1 MKVLTATSTGQGRR
15 PNDFSFTI
23 EGELV
28 WLGLVCASDRRDP
41 DGGCGCGRA
50 FSGLNSHRA
59 TTTARVRD
67 LRMTRNDL
75 IDALGSYYESAG
87 YGVVPRRELKA
98 EVAGM
103 LELVSGFPED
113 AIVERRLDHLRQR

>member
-1 MKVLTATSTGQGRR
+1 MKVLTATSAGQGRR

-28 WLGLVCASDRRDP
+28 WLGIVCATDRRDP

-50 FSGLNSHRA
+50 FSGLNSHLA

-87 YGVVPRRELKA
+87 YGAVARRDLKA

-113 AIVERRLDHLRQR
+113 AIVERRLDHLRSR

>member
-1 MKVLTATSTGQGRR
+1 MKVLTATSTGQGKR
-15 PNDFSFTI
+15 PNDFSYTI

-50 FSGLNSHRA
+50 FSGLNSHLA

-67 LRMTRNDL
+67 LRMTRDDL

-87 YGVVPRRELKA
+87 YGAVPRRDLKA

-113 AIVERRLDHLRQR
+113 AIVERRLDHLRSR